1 MRNQNGDPLIGR
13 EIDGYK
19 IEKMLGEGGMARVY
33 RAYDANLH
41 RYAAVKV
48 IDPQQGNNPRY
59 EDRFKQE
66 ARAVAQLR
74 HANIVGIYRFGQ
86 VKGVYYM
93 AMDYIEGSDLRWVLH
108 DYHHEGEL
116 ISHTATLDI
125 LSQIAKAL
133 DYAHSKG
140 VIHRDIKPS
149 NIMLDPKGNAI
160 LTDFGL
166 AMITSEATKGEA
178 FGSPHYIAP
187 EQAIGHEGVVPQS
200 DLYSLGVILYEM
212 LTGSVPFNEGSA
224 MQIAMA
230 HITDS
235 PPDPLKLNPNL
246 HPAFI
251 PVLKT
256 ALAKEPYNRYQTGVK
271 FAAALKNALKQAKED
286 SGVTRPETDSSK
298 PTPRK
303 KPEAMPS
310 SPTLRLSLIEIPEKV
325 EKFRKANPMP
335 TKPPSTS
342 EPDLPLIPVK
352 KPMAAWKPV
361 SEVESATPV
370 FRPQEL
376 EAAIKQNQKA
386 RKKRSPLPLIVL
398 VVILLAAGAGVY
410 VLTQSGGETILPT
423 TIIVEGR
430 VTAINGSTVTIYDT
444 PIVLEDA
451 ATLAQIEVGAIVRI
465 EGSFVYEDGIVHV
478 EQVKNAAIE

>member
-1 MRNQNGDPLIGR
+1 MRNQNSDPLIGR

-33 RAYDANLH
+33 RAYDVNLH

-86 VKGVYYM
+86 VEGVYYM

-108 DYHHEGEL
+108 DYHTEGEL

-149 NIMLDPKGNAI
+149 NIMLDPKGDAI

-166 AMITSEATKGEA
+166 AMITSESTKGEA

-187 EQAIGHEGVVPQS
+187 EQAIGSKGVVPQS

-230 HITDS
+230 H
-235 PPDPLKLNPNL
+235 
-246 HPAFI
+246 
-251 PVLKT
+251 
-256 ALAKEPYNRYQTGVK
+256 
-271 FAAALKNALKQAKED
+271 
-286 SGVTRPETDSSK
+286 
-298 PTPRK
+298 
-303 KPEAMPS
+303 
-310 SPTLRLSLIEIPEKV
+310 
-325 EKFRKANPMP
+325 
-335 TKPPSTS
+335 
-342 EPDLPLIPVK
+342 
-352 KPMAAWKPV
+352 
-361 SEVESATPV
+361 
-370 FRPQEL
+370 
-376 EAAIKQNQKA
+376 
-386 RKKRSPLPLIVL
+386 
-398 VVILLAAGAGVY
+398 
-410 VLTQSGGETILPT
+410 
-423 TIIVEGR
+423 
-430 VTAINGSTVTIYDT
+430 
-444 PIVLEDA
+444 
-451 ATLAQIEVGAIVRI
+451 
-465 EGSFVYEDGIVHV
+465 
-478 EQVKNAAIE
+478 

>member
-1 MRNQNGDPLIGR
+1 MQNQNTDPLIGR

-33 RAYDANLH
+33 RAYDVNLH

-108 DYHHEGEL
+108 DYHTEGEL
-116 ISHTATLDI
+116 ISHTATVDI

-149 NIMLDPKGNAI
+149 NIMLDPKGDAI

-166 AMITSEATKGEA
+166 AMITSEASKGEA

-187 EQAIGHEGVVPQS
+187 EQAIGSKGVVPQS

-251 PVLKT
+251 PLLEI
-256 ALAKEPYNRYQTGVK
+256 ALAKEPENRYQTGAK
-271 FAAALKNALKQAKED
+271 FAAALKNAVKQAKED
-286 SGVTRPETDSSK
+286 SGATRPATASSK
-298 PTPRK
+298 PATRR
-303 KPEAMPS
+303 KPETTPS
-310 SPTLRLSLIEIPEKV
+310 SPPLRLSMIEIPAKV
-325 EKFRKANPMP
+325 EKFRKANPLP
-335 TKPPSTS
+335 AKPPSAS
-342 EPDLPLIPVK
+342 EPDLAPAPVK
-352 KPMAAWKPV
+352 KTVTAWKPI
-361 SEVESATPV
+361 SEIESATPV
-370 FRPQEL
+370 VRPQEL
-376 EAAIKQNQKA
+376 EAAIQKNQRP
-386 RKKRSPLPLIVL
+386 RKKRSPLPLIL
-398 VVILLAAGAGVY
+398 LLVILLAAGVGAF
-410 VLTQSGGETILPT
+410 VLTQSGGETVLPT
-423 TIIVEGR
+423 TMVVEGR
-430 VTAINGSTVTIYDT
+430 VTAINGSIVTIYDT

-451 ATLAQIEVGAIVRI
+451 VTLAQIEVGAAVRI
-465 EGSFVYEDGIVHV
+465 EGSFVYEDGVIHV
-478 EQVKNAAIE
+478 EQVKNATIE